1 MNVLIRRC
9 AGGGHGDK
17 HEVTPALA
25 PAGRMLAEARSIP
38 GAEGYMTDRR
48 PGPGLGRV
56 RFTGTADIEGL
67 LADAPGVRAALLE
80 EGVPVAAFRVIADAQ
95 LTILD
100 INGHPY
106 IRFATA
112 TGGDPVAVEL
122 PSGRVVEMVTRH
134 HPPPDTIVNIA
145 LYNTS
150 LGKFCRVWEAF
161 HAREPFYSRAEFE
174 SLEASGHIDRLR
186 TDLLADL
193 DRIDPGA
200 ATGLWADLAW
210 DIDLGDFPSEET
222 R

>member
-1 MNVLIRRC
+1 L
-9 AGGGHGDK
+9 
-17 HEVTPALA
+17 
-25 PAGRMLAEARSIP
+25 
-38 GAEGYMTDRR
+38 TDGQSEPRT
-48 PGPGLGRV
+48 GRV

-80 EGVPVAAFRVIADAQ
+80 EGVPATAFRVVADEQ

-134 HPPPDTIVNIA
+134 HPPPETIVNIA

-150 LGKFCRVWEAF
+150 LSKSM
-161 HAREPFYSRAEFE
+161 PF
-174 SLEASGHIDRLR
+174 SLA
-186 TDLLADL
+186 
-193 DRIDPGA
+193 
-200 ATGLWADLAW
+200 
-210 DIDLGDFPSEET
+210 
-222 R
+222 